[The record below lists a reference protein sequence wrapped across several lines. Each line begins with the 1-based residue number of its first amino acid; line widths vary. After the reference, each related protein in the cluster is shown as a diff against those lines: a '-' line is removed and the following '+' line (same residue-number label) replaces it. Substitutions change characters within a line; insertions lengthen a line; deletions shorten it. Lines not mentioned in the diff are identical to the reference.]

1 MAVHIR
7 LARAGAKKKP
17 FYRVVVTDHRSP
29 RGGRFLEN
37 IGTFD
42 PSKARRPLA
51 YDARA
56 STHWKKNGAQPSDTV
71 ERLIKAAAKAAAAAR
86 REEVKP
92 RRRSPFGGGPSMP
105 LKELIQRSRSSSSI
119 TPIRWS

>member
-37 IGTFD
+37 IGTYNPAKD
-42 PSKARRPLA
+42 PGQLLVNKERLEYWR
-51 YDARA
+51 
-56 STHWKKNGAQPSDTV
+56 KNGATPSETV
-71 ERLIKAAAKAAAAAR
+71 DRLLKRLTKLEAAAAA
-86 REEVKP
+86 K
-92 RRRSPFGGGPSMP
+92 
-105 LKELIQRSRSSSSI
+105 
-119 TPIRWS
+119 

>member
-37 IGTFD
+37 IGTYD
-42 PSKARRPLA
+42 PAKDPGKFEVNRDRLD
-51 YDARA
+51 YWR
-56 STHWKKNGAQPSDTV
+56 KNGATPSETV
-71 ERLIKAAAKAAAAAR
+71 DRLIKRLTKLEAAAAK
-86 REEVKP
+86 
-92 RRRSPFGGGPSMP
+92 
-105 LKELIQRSRSSSSI
+105 
-119 TPIRWS
+119 